1 MLLPAVHAFVH
12 AALLLSAEHAG
23 QIGNLNKA
31 VNGFEMY
38 VAQLLYSDDVGD
50 DVVTDSEVLA
60 WVSGCGVAVLC
71 YHRILPPSLTMLI
84 SRNFGP
90 LTSLSKLCTR

>member
-1 MLLPAVHAFVH
+1 MLSPAAHAFVH
-12 AALLLSAEHAG
+12 GALHLHAEHAG
-23 QIGNLNKA
+23 QTSDLNKA

-60 WVSGCGVAVLC
+60 WVSGCGVAILC